1 MGSTRSRFIA
11 AGIVMLAMGV
21 SACGSSSSDSS
32 TSSSSTSGAS
42 SAATSTASADA
53 SSVSQASIDLAL
65 KFTGGK
71 AGKADSSLKPVDI
84 GFVNQSGSTPAYP
97 EYIGA
102 AKAAVDLI
110 NNQLGGID
118 GHPVK
123 LDTCI
128 IQTEEDGQK
137 CAAEFL
143 TNPNLHIADFSLAS
157 NGNQSFYKTV
167 GGKFPVIVSVAA
179 SGADYTTPHVYELD
193 GGGDGVLN
201 ALSANAKAQGAK
213 TVAIISSDNPAGK
226 FATGKVLIPQL
237 TKLGIS
243 SKAIYI
249 SDTAT
254 TPDFTSALQAGG
266 AAKADLVVLIPPGA
280 PQCVSTY
287 DAMKQLGIKKNVV
300 TTYSCYGDPMPAH
313 TNGGPVGWNM
323 YGFGTNQ
330 RIDNPETTLFK
341 TAMSAAGQSKDTYV
355 GSTFKTFG
363 DFLAIARWG
372 NNLGYDKISA
382 SGFESQINDWT
393 GPAFMVT
400 GNIHCGH
407 HPVYVGICG
416 DSAEGSTYKD
426 GKWVS
431 LGPVQNVTLKP

>member
-1 MGSTRSRFIA
+1 MGSPHWRFIT
-11 AGIVMLAMGV
+11 AGIVVLAMGV
-21 SACGSSSSDSS
+21 SACGSD
-32 TSSSSTSGAS
+32 GDS
-42 SAATSTASADA
+42 SAASNATSASTSTGSKALD
-53 SSVSQASIDLAL
+53 QASIDMAL
-65 KFTGGK
+65 EFTGGK
-71 AGKADSSLKPVDI
+71 AGKADAGLKPVEI

-102 AKAAVDLI
+102 AKAAVKLI
-110 NNQLGGID
+110 NDQLGGID

-128 IQTEEDGQK
+128 VQTEEDGQK

-143 TNPNLHIADFSLAS
+143 ANPNMHIANFSLAS
-157 NGNQSFYKTV
+157 NGNASFYKTV

-213 TVAIISSDNPAGK
+213 SVAIISSDNPAGK

-237 TKLGIS
+237 GKLGIK

-266 AAKADLVVLIPPGA
+266 AATADLVVLIPPGA
-280 PQCVSTY
+280 PQCVSTF

-300 TTYSCYGDPMPAH
+300 TTYSCYGDPMPEH
-313 TNGGPVGWNM
+313 TDGGPAGWNM
-323 YGFGTNQ
+323 FGFGTNQ
-330 RIDNPETTLFK
+330 RIDNPQTKLFK
-341 TAMSAAGQSKDTYV
+341 GAMDAAGQSKDTYV

-363 DFLAIARWG
+363 DLLAITRWG
-372 NNLGYDKISA
+372 NDLGFDKLSA
-382 SGFESQINDWT
+382 AGFEEQITAWK
-393 GPAFMVT
+393 GPAFMVA
-400 GNIHCGH
+400 GAIHCGH

-426 GKWVS
+426 GAWQS
-431 LGPVQNVTLKP
+431 LGAVKAVTLTP

>member
-1 MGSTRSRFIA
+1 MGSSHWRFIT
-11 AGIVMLAMGV
+11 AGIVVLAMGV
-21 SACGSSSSDSS
+21 SACGGSDSDNNSSTAAAAAS
-32 TSSSSTSGAS
+32 TST
-42 SAATSTASADA
+42 TASPAA
-53 SSVSQASIDLAL
+53 SGLDQASIDLAL

-71 AGKADSSLKPVDI
+71 AGKADASLKPVEI

-97 EYIGA
+97 EYLGA
-102 AKAAVDLI
+102 SKAAEQLI

-137 CAAEFL
+137 CAAQFL
-143 TNPNLHIADFSLAS
+143 ANPNIHIADFSLAS
-157 NGNQSFYKTV
+157 NGNASFYKTV
-167 GGKFPVIVSVAA
+167 GGKFPVLVSVAA

-193 GGGDGVLN
+193 GGGDGVLF
-201 ALSANAKAQGAK
+201 ALSANAKEQGAK
-213 TVAIISSDNPAGK
+213 NVAIISSDNPAGK

-237 TKLGIS
+237 AKLGIK

-254 TPDFTSALQAGG
+254 TPDFASALQAGG

-313 TNGGPVGWNM
+313 TGGGPAGWNM

-330 RIDNPETTLFK
+330 RIDNPQTKLFK
-341 TAMSAAGQSKDTYV
+341 GSMDAAGQSKDTFV

-363 DFLAIARWG
+363 DLLAITKWG
-372 NNLGYDKISA
+372 NDLGFDKISA
-382 SGFESQINDWT
+382 AGFETQLKAWT
-393 GPAFMVT
+393 GPSFMVP
-400 GNIHCGH
+400 GAIHCGH

-426 GKWVS
+426 GKWQS
-431 LGPVQNVTLKP
+431 LGPVKSVTLKP

>member
-1 MGSTRSRFIA
+1 M
-11 AGIVMLAMGV
+11 
-21 SACGSSSSDSS
+21 
-32 TSSSSTSGAS
+32 
-42 SAATSTASADA
+42 
-53 SSVSQASIDLAL
+53 AL

-71 AGKADSSLKPVDI
+71 AGKADASLPPVEI
-84 GFVNQSGSTPAYP
+84 GFANQSGSTPAYP

-102 AKAAVDLI
+102 ATAAVQLI
-110 NNQLGGID
+110 NDHLGGID

-123 LDTCI
+123 LDKCI
-128 IQTEEDGQK
+128 IQSEEDGQK

-143 TNPNLHIADFSLAS
+143 ANPNIHIANFSLAS
-157 NGNQSFYKTV
+157 NGNASFYKTV

-201 ALSANAKAQGAK
+201 ALSANAKSQGAK
-213 TVAIISSDNPAGK
+213 SVAIISSDNPAGK

-237 TKLGIS
+237 AKLGIK

-254 TPDFTSALQAGG
+254 TPDFASALQAGG

-300 TTYSCYGDPMPAH
+300 TTYSCYGDPMPEH
-313 TNGGPVGWNM
+313 TGGGPAGWNM

-330 RIDNPETTLFK
+330 RIDNPQTKLFK
-341 TAMSAAGQSKDTYV
+341 GSMEAAGQSKDTYI

-363 DFLAIARWG
+363 DLLAMARWG
-372 NNLGYDKISA
+372 NDLGYDNITPA
-382 SGFESQINDWT
+382 GFEKEIKAWT
-393 GPAFMVT
+393 GPAFMVP
-400 GNIHCGH
+400 GQIHCGH

-416 DSAEGSTYKD
+416 DSAEGSTYENGAWK
-426 GKWVS
+426 S
-431 LGPVQNVTLKP
+431 LGAVKAVTLKP

>member
-1 MGSTRSRFIA
+1 MGSPHWRFIT
-11 AGIVMLAMGV
+11 AGIVVLAMGV
-21 SACGSSSSDSS
+21 SACGSDSDSDGSAASNAAS
-32 TSSSSTSGAS
+32 TST
-42 SAATSTASADA
+42 TASTGAKALD
-53 SSVSQASIDLAL
+53 QASIDMAL

-71 AGKADSSLKPVDI
+71 AGKADAGLKPVEI

-102 AKAAVDLI
+102 ATAAVKLI
-110 NNQLGGID
+110 NDRLGGID

-123 LDTCI
+123 LVKCI
-128 IQTEEDGQK
+128 VQTEEDGQK

-143 TNPNLHIADFSLAS
+143 ANPNMHIANFSLAS
-157 NGNQSFYKTV
+157 NGNASFYKTV

-201 ALSANAKAQGAK
+201 ALSANANAQGAK

-237 TKLGIS
+237 SKLGIK

-266 AAKADLVVLIPPGA
+266 AATADLVVLIPPGA
-280 PQCVSTY
+280 PQCVSTF
-287 DAMKQLGIKKNVV
+287 DAMKQLGIKKDVV

-313 TNGGPVGWNM
+313 TGGGPAGWNM
-323 YGFGTNQ
+323 FGFGTNQ
-330 RIDNPETTLFK
+330 RIDNPQTKLFK
-341 TAMSAAGQSKDTYV
+341 GAMDAAGQSKDTYV

-363 DFLAIARWG
+363 DLLAITRWG
-372 NNLGYDKISA
+372 NNLGFDKISSA
-382 SGFESQINDWT
+382 GFEKQINAWT
-393 GPAFMVT
+393 GPAFMIP
-400 GNIHCGH
+400 GAIHCGH

-416 DSAEGSTYKD
+416 DSAEGSTYRD
-426 GKWVS
+426 GTWQS
-431 LGPVQNVTLKP
+431 LGAVKAVTLKP